1 MTIDNEAD
9 LRGLLA
15 AGRLVG
21 ETLQAMAAEARP
33 GVTTAELDEVARE
46 RLRRAGAR
54 PAPAITYGFPGVACI
69 SVNDE
74 AAHGIPGPRVLAAND
89 LVKLDLSLE
98 LGGYF
103 ADAALTVAVPPVEE
117 RRQRLCDATRRVL
130 AEALDAARAGRPL
143 RAIGR
148 AAERAASRAGFNV
161 IRELNGHG
169 VGRALH
175 EAPSG
180 VPHYDDPLARA
191 TLHEGLVLTIEPH
204 VALGRGRI
212 YQAAD
217 GWTLK
222 TRDGSPVANFEH
234 TVVITSGK
242 PLVVTAV

>member
-1 MTIDNEAD
+1 MTIESADD

-21 ETLQAMAAEARP
+21 ETLREMAEAARP
-33 GVTTAELDEVARE
+33 GVTTAELDDLAGA

-54 PAPAITYGFPGVACI
+54 PAPAITYGFPGVSCI

-74 AAHGIPGPRVLAAND
+74 AAHGIPGRRALAPGD

-103 ADAALTVAVPPVEE
+103 ADAALTVAVPPVPASH
-117 RRQRLCDATRRVL
+117 QRLCAATERAL
-130 AEALDAARAGRPL
+130 AEAMEAARAGRQL

-148 AAERAASRAGFNV
+148 AAEGAARRAGFSL

-169 VGRALH
+169 LGRALH
-175 EAPSG
+175 EDPS
-180 VPHYDDPLARA
+180 VPLYDEPRARQP
-191 TLHEGLVLTIEPH
+191 LHEGLVLTIEPH
-204 VALGRGRI
+204 LALGRGRVF
-212 YQAAD
+212 QAAD

-234 TVVITSGK
+234 TVVITAGR
-242 PLVVTAV
+242 PVVVTAV